1 MEIIKEG
8 NLFILIENE
17 KRIGKLEHYIHDD
30 YIDAAFIGV
39 IPEYRGTKASKVLLD
54 RLMKLSNEMDL
65 KIEATCGFM
74 NKWFSKNEPTYL
86 RKN

>member
-39 IPEYRGTKASKVLLD
+39 VPEYRGTDASKLLLD
-54 RLMKLSNEMDL
+54 RLMRLSDEMNL

-74 NKWFSKNEPTYL
+74 DKWFSKNEPTYL
-86 RKN
+86 RKS

>member
-8 NLFILIENE
+8 NLFILIDNE

-39 IPEYRGTKASKVLLD
+39 EPEFRGTDASRLLLD
-54 RLMKLSNEMDL
+54 RLMKLSDEMSL
-65 KIEATCGFM
+65 KIIATCGFM
-74 NKWFSKNEPTYL
+74 DKWFNKNQPKYL
-86 RKN
+86 K